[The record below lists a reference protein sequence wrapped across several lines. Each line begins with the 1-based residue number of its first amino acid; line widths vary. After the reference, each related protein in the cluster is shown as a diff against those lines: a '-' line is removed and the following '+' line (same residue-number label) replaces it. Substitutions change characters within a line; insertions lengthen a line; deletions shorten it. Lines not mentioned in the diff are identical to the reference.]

1 VRTDVHYVRAEGV
14 TVMKVYKSIQQS
26 KQNRREK
33 EIKIHTK

>member
-1 VRTDVHYVRAEGV
+1 MKTDAHYVRAKGV
-14 TVMKVYKSIQQS
+14 IVMRVYKSIQQS

>member
-1 VRTDVHYVRAEGV
+1 MRTDVHYVRAKGM
-14 TVMKVYKSIQQS
+14 TVIRVYKSILQS

>member
-1 VRTDVHYVRAEGV
+1 MRTDVHYVRA
-14 TVMKVYKSIQQS
+14 VMRVYKSIQQS